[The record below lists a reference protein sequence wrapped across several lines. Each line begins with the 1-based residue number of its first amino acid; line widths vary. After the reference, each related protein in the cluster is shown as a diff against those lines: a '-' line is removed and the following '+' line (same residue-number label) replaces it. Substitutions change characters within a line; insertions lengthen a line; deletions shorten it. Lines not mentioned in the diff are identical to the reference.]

1 MRTLT
6 SLLALA
12 AAVSLASPAAAQLGR
27 TLEEVRKEDFWTYFH
42 LEPTGPARVEGGRA
56 VTEFRTTAPR
66 FRPLARVTAE
76 VDSGGV
82 IRAMGL
88 ELARSFVDDPLAGVF
103 ARDIAKSFL
112 RAALPADDLP
122 DMETLAN
129 EIEHPREDA
138 PGTTTVRLR
147 PAPDLPST
155 PTPAYEVYLGRAPS
169 FSRTLEAC
177 VVELRNSRG
186 GDDSVLTISIAGR

>member
-1 MRTLT
+1 MRNFAR
-6 SLLALA
+6 LLALA
-12 AAVSLASPAAAQLGR
+12 AAVSFASPAAAQVGKR
-27 TLEEVRKEDFWTYFH
+27 LEEARKEDFWTYFH
-42 LEPTGPARVEGGRA
+42 LEPTGPARVESGRA

-76 VDSGGV
+76 VDASGV

-88 ELARSFVDDPLAGVF
+88 ELARSFVDDAQGGVF

-129 EIEHPREDA
+129 EIEHPRQDA

-147 PAPDLPST
+147 PAPDLPRD
-155 PTPAYEVYLGRAPS
+155 PTPAYEVYLGRSPS

-177 VVELRNSRG
+177 VVELRNSAG
-186 GDDSVLTISIAGR
+186 GDGSLLTISITGR